1 MTKLRI
7 SKPIGGM
14 HAVMM
19 KNGLYSQLLY
29 QPTSSF
35 YISNS
40 INAYAWMYGSS
51 NTIST
56 TYYMTRVIP
65 VHKWYIPER
74 LGEM

>member
-1 MTKLRI
+1 MIKLRMY
-7 SKPIGGM
+7 KPIGGM

-29 QPTSSF
+29 YPNSSY

-40 INAYAWMYGSS
+40 INNYAWLYGSN
-51 NTIST
+51 NTVAT
-56 TYYMTRVIP
+56 TYYMTRVTP

>member
-1 MTKLRI
+1 MTKLRMN
-7 SKPIGGM
+7 KPVGGKY
-14 HAVMM
+14 AVMV
-19 KNGLYSQLLY
+19 KNHLYSQLFY

-40 INAYAWMYGSS
+40 INSYAWMYGSN
-51 NTIST
+51 NTISA
-56 TYYMTRVIP
+56 TYYMTRVTP